1 MSKTIDD
8 ILDSLYAA
16 GSTHGGNGV
25 SYDKSDNP
33 RLAEAKAEL
42 ESLLLGDDA
51 PQDKSF
57 NCPKGWACDNESC
70 CNGESLE
77 TDSANKA
84 NTAWRQHIRNKLG
97 SGGKDGE

>member
-33 RLAEAKAEL
+33 RLDEAKAEL
-42 ESLLLGDDA
+42 EALLLGEDA
-51 PQDKSF
+51 PEDFAGNNRRLGQDMF
-57 NCPKGWACDNESC
+57 NQ
-70 CNGESLE
+70 
-77 TDSANKA
+77 ANA
-84 NTAWRQHIRNKLG
+84 AWRQHIRNKLG
-97 SGGKDGE
+97 VNNGG